1 MGDKRLR
8 TSLFGYNRKDVID
21 YINNL
26 DLNAQKM
33 IKEKTDENKQLKDE
47 IDGMRHELEDAR
59 KNRDAIVSVLEI
71 AQKKADEIM
80 TGARAAAKQIEEDAA
95 KYAEDEKNNVN
106 REIEVKRREIDNQ
119 LIGESKKIASLRKEI
134 EDLRQASLKSIKRFE
149 QELGNIENLLN
160 QKEKNAAEEAESA
173 SEKKKGSFFDAIRTV
188 PIKIVKSSAEK

>member
-8 TSLFGYNRKDVID
+8 TSLFGYRRKDVID

-71 AQKKADEIM
+71 AQKKADEIL

-119 LIGESKKIASLRKEI
+119 LVGESKKIASLRKEI

-149 QELGNIENLLN
+149 QELGNIESLLN

>member
-8 TSLFGYNRKDVID
+8 TSLFGYRRKDVID

>member
-8 TSLFGYNRKDVID
+8 TSLFGYRRKDVID

-71 AQKKADEIM
+71 AQKKADEIL

-119 LIGESKKIASLRKEI
+119 LVGESKKIASLRKEI

-149 QELGNIENLLN
+149 QELGNIESLLN
-160 QKEKNAAEEAESA
+160 QKEKNAVEEAENA

>member
-1 MGDKRLR
+1 MGDKKLR

-47 IDGMRHELEDAR
+47 IDGMKHELEDAR

-80 TGARAAAKQIEEDAA
+80 TDARAAAKQIEEDAA

-119 LIGESKKIASLRKEI
+119 LIGESKKIASLRREI

>member
-47 IDGMRHELEDAR
+47 IDGMKHELEDAR

-80 TGARAAAKQIEEDAA
+80 TDARAAAKQIEEDAV

>member
-8 TSLFGYNRKDVID
+8 TSLFGYRRKDVID

-71 AQKKADEIM
+71 AQKKADEIL

-119 LIGESKKIASLRKEI
+119 LVGESKKIASLRKET

-149 QELGNIENLLN
+149 QELGNIESLLN

>member
-47 IDGMRHELEDAR
+47 IDGMKHELEDAR

-80 TGARAAAKQIEEDAA
+80 TDARAAAKQIEEDAA

>member
-8 TSLFGYNRKDVID
+8 TSFFGYNRKDVID

-47 IDGMRHELEDAR
+47 IDGMKHELEDAR

-80 TGARAAAKQIEEDAA
+80 TDARAAAKQIEEDAA